1 MAGTAFTKSALCDVA
16 ISSYLTDSNETDTP
30 TKSTTRRSYK
40 LSQKLKYGCNPHQV
54 PAAVYESE
62 AKGLPFEVSAVVVI
76 AVTMMDSISVVG
88 GESVAW

>member
-1 MAGTAFTKSALCDVA
+1 MAGTAFTKSASCDAA
-16 ISSYLTDSNETDTP
+16 IPAYLTDANETDTP

-54 PAAVYESE
+54 LAAEYESE

-76 AVTMMDSISVVG
+76 VVTMIDSISVVG